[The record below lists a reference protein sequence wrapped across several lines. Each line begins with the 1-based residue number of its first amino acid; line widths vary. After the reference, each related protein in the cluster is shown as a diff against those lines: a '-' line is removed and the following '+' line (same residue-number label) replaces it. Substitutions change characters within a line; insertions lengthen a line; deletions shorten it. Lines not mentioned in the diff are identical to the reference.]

1 MNRKVLLV
9 SLFSVAL
16 LAACTSRGATP
27 TSDGSS
33 EEGSSAN
40 PSSSQTTGTAQK
52 VFTFKGFDFTAG
64 TNFGLEAK
72 KAELL
77 AFLNSNEPGF
87 ITSISVSN
95 VYAQADGNPEQTLCI
110 GTASQAGSLVLNCK
124 YNIVALDF
132 KIQGYYKNDT
142 YNGVYRMDT
151 DSQITIAGT
160 TYSMPNEATT
170 GTGPTEERTEHLD
183 LTASTKA
190 LTIANSSD
198 HQRAFLNELTVTYI
212 A

>member
-40 PSSSQTTGTAQK
+40 SSSQSGTTSQK
-52 VFTFKGFDFTAG
+52 IFTFKGFNFTAA

-77 AFLNSNEPGF
+77 AFLNSNEAGF
-87 ITSISVSN
+87 FTSIEVEN
-95 VYAQADGNPEQTLCI
+95 VYAQADGNPQQTLCI
-110 GTASQAGSLVLNCK
+110 GTASYAGSLVLNCK
-124 YNIVALDF
+124 YDIVALDF

-142 YNGVYRMDT
+142 YSGVYRLDT
-151 DSQITIAGT
+151 DSQLTVAGT
-160 TYSMPNEATT
+160 TYNMPNEATT

-183 LTASTKA
+183 LTASTKTI
-190 LTIANSSD
+190 TIANSGD